1 VGDVE
6 AVLRGRLASLSLER
20 KVGLLTGADFWSLHP
35 AHHGRERC
43 RAAC

>member
-1 VGDVE
+1 VGDVV

-35 AHHGRERC
+35 DPRLALRVDLRT
-43 RAAC
+43 